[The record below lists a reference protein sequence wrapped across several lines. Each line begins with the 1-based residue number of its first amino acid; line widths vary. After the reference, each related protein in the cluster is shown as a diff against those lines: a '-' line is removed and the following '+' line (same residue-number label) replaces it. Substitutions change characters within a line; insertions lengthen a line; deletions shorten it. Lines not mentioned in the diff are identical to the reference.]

1 MPSAMN
7 MVFSFAGKRD
17 GKLYMALI
25 DTSIAPFT
33 LLSII
38 LAGIITQTFGA
49 VCTFYFIGLFLLL
62 GILMLIFF
70 VKDPAYNDEQANN
83 ILA

>member
-7 MVFSFAGKRD
+7 LVYSFAGKRD

-33 LLSII
+33 FLSII
-38 LAGIITQTFGA
+38 LAGAITQAFGA
-49 VCTFYFIGLFLLL
+49 VFTFYFIGLFLLL
-62 GILMLIFF
+62 GVLLLLFF
-70 VKDPAYNDEQANN
+70 VKDPAKIEEKPES
-83 ILA
+83 ILV

>member
-1 MPSAMN
+1 
-7 MVFSFAGKRD
+7 
-17 GKLYMALI
+17 MALI

-33 LLSII
+33 LLSIL

-49 VCTFYFIGLFLLL
+49 VWTFYFIGSFLLL

-70 VKDPAYNDEQANN
+70 VKDPADNDEHTNN

>member
-1 MPSAMN
+1 MN
-7 MVFSFAGKRD
+7 MVYSFAGKRD

-33 LLSII
+33 LLSIL

-49 VCTFYFIGLFLLL
+49 VWTFYFIGSFFLL

-70 VKDPAYNDEQANN
+70 VKDPANVEEEMER
-83 ILA
+83 ILV